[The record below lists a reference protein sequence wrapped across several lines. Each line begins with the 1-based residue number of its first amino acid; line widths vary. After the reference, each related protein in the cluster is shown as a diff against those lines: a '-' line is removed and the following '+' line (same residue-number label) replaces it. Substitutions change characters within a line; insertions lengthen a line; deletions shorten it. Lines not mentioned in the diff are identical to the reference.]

1 MTLLK
6 GNSWEIYPDF
16 FIFSISCLYQQE
28 SLEGKILKI
37 SIGQNEFT
45 TNFLLRQ
52 FGGHFENVRILVRHV
67 MLRHRCGRQICFC
80 MLLIRGKH
88 AKRLFINENDK
99 ERKTLCCS
107 MMSKIKKVVLQCL
120 NMKGNK
126 LKKSKSCVVK

>member
-1 MTLLK
+1 MNLLR
-6 GNSWEIYPDF
+6 IF
-16 FIFSISCLYQQE
+16 FYANLAA
-28 SLEGKILKI
+28 ILK
-37 SIGQNEFT
+37 T
-45 TNFLLRQ
+45 
-52 FGGHFENVRILVRHV
+52 FGFCKRHV

-107 MMSKIKKVVLQCL
+107 MMSKIKKRMLQCL

-126 LKKSKSCVVK
+126 LKKSKSCVVKRNKSVRLIGLLRSANVHSFIIRCILSCTIS